1 LGFVL
6 RSGESVDVDSVF
18 WWVAGNVV
26 DMAVIVF
33 VVAVVGI
40 AGWVLVV
47 VLSGG
52 VPGVRR
58 RAASAG
64 RRWWVMSVRQAAIV
78 KTASVRRT
86 RAARLKVYE
95 KTVAAGLREVFT
107 HEGDSHAL
115 QTAKAARLA
124 EVTAEF
130 DELIAQAEARRNEA
144 LAHLRSLGETPTS
157 LAAATE
163 LKARDITR
171 RIAAAKAAKAA
182 REQAATAATTA
193 AAQEDGGDIPAPRE
207 GRPADTDLGR
217 GQGREQVTG
226 GPDDAHDGATELMRE
241 VGSDAVGAQACQ
253 GGEGNATVPGTEEER
268 SGAPGGKPS
277 PVAADMD
284 GASPSPVAI
293 TSASPGPPPRA
304 APCTAEADPPG
315 GQGARSAPPHPPDRW
330 RTAVAEPLF

>member
-1 LGFVL
+1 MLA
-6 RSGESVDVDSVF
+6 SVF
-18 WWVAGNVV
+18 WRVAGNVV

-52 VPGVRR
+52 VAGVRR
-58 RAASAG
+58 RVGSVG

-107 HEGDSHAL
+107 HECDSHAL

-124 EVTAEF
+124 EVAAEF
-130 DELIAQAEARRNEA
+130 DALIAQAEARRNEA

-157 LAAATE
+157 LAEATE
-163 LKARDITR
+163 LKARDVSR
-171 RIAAAKAAKAA
+171 RITAAKAA

-193 AAQEDGGDIPAPRE
+193 AAREDGGDIPAPRE
-207 GRPADTDLGR
+207 GRPAHTDPGR
-217 GQGREQVTG
+217 GQGREQATG
-226 GPDDAHDGATELMRE
+226 GPDDAHGGATEPVRE
-241 VGSDAVGAQACQ
+241 VGADAAGAQACQ
-253 GGEGNATVPGTEEER
+253 DGEGNATVPGTEEER
-268 SGAPGGKPS
+268 SGVPGGEPS
-277 PVAADMD
+277 VVAADTD
-284 GASPSPVAI
+284 GASPSPVTI
-293 TSASPGPPPRA
+293 TSFPPGPPPGA
-304 APCTAEADPPG
+304 ALGTAEADPPG
-315 GQGARSAPPHPPDRW
+315 GQGARSAPSPPPDRW

>member
-1 LGFVL
+1 
-6 RSGESVDVDSVF
+6 
-18 WWVAGNVV
+18 
-26 DMAVIVF
+26 MAVIVF

-52 VPGVRR
+52 VAGVRR
-58 RAASAG
+58 RAGSAG

-107 HEGDSHAL
+107 HECDSHAL

-124 EVTAEF
+124 EVATEF
-130 DELIAQAEARRNEA
+130 DALIAQAEARRNQA

-157 LAAATE
+157 LAEATE

-182 REQAATAATTA
+182 HEEAANAATTA
-193 AAQEDGGDIPAPRE
+193 AAKEDGGDIPAPRE
-207 GRPADTDLGR
+207 GRPADTAPGATPVP
-217 GQGREQVTG
+217 GPQREQVTG
-226 GPDDAHDGATELMRE
+226 GPDDAHGGATERVRE
-241 VGSDAVGAQACQ
+241 VEADAAGAQTRQ
-253 GGEGNATVPGTEEER
+253 DGEGNATVPGTEQER
-268 SGAPGGKPS
+268 SGAPGGPPS
-277 PVAADMD
+277 PEAA
-284 GASPSPVAI
+284 GTHSPSPNRVTI
-293 TSASPGPPPRA
+293 TGSPPGSPPGAASGSP
-304 APCTAEADPPG
+304 EANPAG
-315 GQGARSAPPHPPDRW
+315 GQGARSAPSPPPDRW